1 MMENVNVTQAAERRD
16 NPRIRVTRPVVLNHA
31 KLGVEAG
38 WIKDVSLDGAFVQ
51 SEWKDLPTFT
61 AVNLTVTLSTGE
73 ERTIREYRLPATV
86 ARCTEDGVGVK
97 FEHLNM
103 ESYSALLD
111 LLYSS

>member
-1 MMENVNVTQAAERRD
+1 MMENVSVTRAAERRD
-16 NPRIRVTRPVVLNHA
+16 NPRVRVTRPVVLNNA

-61 AVNLTVTLSTGE
+61 AVNLTVSLSTGE
-73 ERTIREYRLPATV
+73 ERMVKEYRLPATV
-86 ARCTEDGVGVK
+86 ARCTEGGVGVK
-97 FEHLNM
+97 FDHLDM

-111 LLYSS
+111 LLYSN